1 MGTCFVVMGFG
12 KKTDYKTGRTLDLDQ
27 AYKNMIKP
35 AVEDAGLE
43 CVRADEI
50 VHSGVIDKPMYE
62 QLLTADVVVADLST
76 ANANAFYELGVRH
89 ALRPYTTIAIAETGL
104 EYPFDVNHTVIRRY
118 KHLGEDIGAGEARRF
133 HDELRDAIRAI
144 LAQPRD
150 DSPVYTF
157 LSLQPPILRQLAP
170 SPPPAI
176 PVPAAPVAA
185 APGAPPMA
193 VPDSAPAPKIETL
206 RVLMDEAEAA
216 RKRGDWKTAKVL
228 LASIRQK
235 MPKKTE
241 AGGPDA
247 DPYIIQ
253 QLALATY
260 KADNSVEALKEAHDI
275 LSTLGPEAS
284 NDPETLGLWGAI
296 HKRLWDKTTD
306 RAYLDK
312 AIAAYE
318 KGFSVKSDYY
328 NGINVAYLLDLRAS
342 VSSGDD
348 AIADRVQAKRTRR
361 QLIPIAEKLSLE
373 EDLKPEQRY
382 WLLAT
387 VAEGYYGIGDEAKY
401 QEWITKANQV
411 APEPWM
417 VDSTRDQIER
427 LRALQAMSAAAKA

>member
-1 MGTCFVVMGFG
+1 M
-12 KKTDYKTGRTLDLDQ
+12 
-27 AYKNMIKP
+27 
-35 AVEDAGLE
+35 
-43 CVRADEI
+43 
-50 VHSGVIDKPMYE
+50 
-62 QLLTADVVVADLST
+62 
-76 ANANAFYELGVRH
+76 
-89 ALRPYTTIAIAETGL
+89 ALRNST
-104 EYPFDVNHTVIRRY
+104 
-118 KHLGEDIGAGEARRF
+118 
-133 HDELRDAIRAI
+133 
-144 LAQPRD
+144 
-150 DSPVYTF
+150 
-157 LSLQPPILRQLAP
+157 PP
-170 SPPPAI
+170 
-176 PVPAAPVAA
+176 
-185 APGAPPMA
+185 
-193 VPDSAPAPKIETL
+193 PKIETL

-235 MPKKTE
+235 MSKKTE
-241 AGGPDA
+241 AGGPDVH
-247 DPYIIQ
+247 PYIIQ